1 MPNQNR
7 EVSGAIGLTPC
18 PFCGTANKNRVL
30 LCKACGRNLDIGTTT
45 PRSDKRATIV
55 ESGSQLEACPA
66 CGFVL
71 DSSNIRFCGKC
82 GFALWALSRQALAN
96 PEKDEESCP
105 GCGAFAS
112 QGAVVCTSCGLTLY
126 SVEEPDEDF
135 ILAKCQEKESKPPE
149 TATFVSGPMTLS
161 PECEGICP
169 ACGESLGNDD
179 ASCRSCGLVFN
190 SSPNHSLMDT

>member
-1 MPNQNR
+1 MPNLNR
-7 EVSGAIGLTPC
+7 EVNGAIHLIPC
-18 PFCGTANKNRVL
+18 PSCGTDNFKGELFRM
-30 LCKACGRNLDIGTTT
+30 GYGQELDMGTTSHY
-45 PRSDKRATIV
+45 SDTGARAV
-55 ESGSQLEACPA
+55 DGEPQLEACPA

-71 DSSNIRFCGKC
+71 DSSKFRFCRKC
-82 GFALWALSRQALAN
+82 GFALWALSRQALAS
-96 PEKDEESCP
+96 PEKDDELCP

-112 QGAVVCTSCGLTLY
+112 QGAVVCSSCGLTLY